1 MTKRLLLNTYVQ
13 PASALN
19 HLALDVVGAE
29 DWLLQ
34 LHVLEGDE
42 GEGEGLHGVVLL
54 LCVEDHPVRCKVE
67 AALLLPLELDAILTN

>member
-1 MTKRLLLNTYVQ
+1 MYTLS
-13 PASALN
+13 P

-34 LHVLEGDE
+34 LHVLEGNE

-54 LCVEDHPVRCKVE
+54 LCVEDHPVRCQVE
-67 AALLLPLELDAILTN
+67 AALLLPLELYAILTFQMRG